1 MAQHARMEPPGEPG
15 MTLAQWADL
24 DEDTPGE
31 LVDGHL
37 VEEEEVGALHDAVV
51 AFLIAALSNWL
62 GARGVVLVS
71 DTRFGVSPGRGR
83 KPDATVYLA
92 GKKPPAHGL
101 VTTPPD
107 IAVEV
112 VSPRPKDARRD
123 RVEKMNEYAAFGI
136 RAYWIVDPAL
146 RSFEIFELDASGRY
160 AKVVGALD
168 GVVADV
174 PGCEGLAIDLDALWA
189 LADRLETEG

>member
-1 MAQHARMEPPGEPG
+1 MAQHARMEPPAEPG

-24 DEDTPGE
+24 DEDEPGE
-31 LVDGHL
+31 LVDGCL
-37 VEEEEVGALHDAVV
+37 VEDEEVGALHNAVA
-51 AFLIAALSNWL
+51 AFLVAALGSWL
-62 GARGVVLVS
+62 GARGVVLIS
-71 DTRFGVSPGRGR
+71 GTRFGVSPRRGR
-83 KPDATVYLA
+83 KPDATVYFA

-123 RVEKMNEYAAFGI
+123 RVEKMNEYAIFGI
-136 RAYWIVDPAL
+136 RFYWIVDPAL
-146 RSFEIFELDASGRY
+146 RSFELFELDASGRY

-168 GVVADV
+168 GVVENV

-189 LADRLETEG
+189 LADRLEAEG